1 MMNAMKAIL
10 AELGV
15 PEENVHLEN
24 FGSAQKPR
32 AQSAEVDAKSAV
44 APADWV
50 GATVTFQISGNSTQF
65 KPDETV
71 LGAAE
76 RIGVKID
83 YSCRV
88 GFCGQCRSKLL
99 SGSVTMDVEDGLEP
113 GEKDTGMVLACQ
125 AKSTSDIVVEA

>member
-32 AQSAEVDAKSAV
+32 AQSAEVEAKAAL
-44 APADWV
+44 APAGWV

-65 KPDETV
+65 KPAETV

-76 RIGVKID
+76 RIGVNID

-88 GFCGQCRSKLL
+88 GFCGQCRSKLF
-99 SGSVTMDVEDGLEP
+99 SGSVTMEVEDGLEP
-113 GEKDTGMVLACQ
+113 GEKDAGMILACQ